1 VPSPRPSWIP
11 AFHLWTGRLVF
22 AVTLPVAYHCIFKLG
37 FQRTN
42 GRVLAHSFL
51 RCPFSGAFAAKVL
64 IVRLHRFAAWA
75 PAAAG
80 GLLFSLLLATW
91 YLSALW
97 LFRTHGVGL

>member
-1 VPSPRPSWIP
+1 MPSPRPSWIP

-22 AVTLPVAYHCIFKLG
+22 AVTLPVAYHCTFQLG
-37 FQRTN
+37 LQRTN
-42 GRVLAHSFL
+42 GRALAHCFL
-51 RCPFSGAFAAKVL
+51 RCAFAAGVL